1 MERYQGSQRDIILI
15 SFCVN
20 KAYQLDFL
28 CNMNNDGTVDRKL
41 NVALT
46 RARKQ
51 LFMVGNS
58 QILRRHPIYA
68 TLLDFVKENTI
79 VLDE

>member
-1 MERYQGSQRDIILI
+1 
-15 SFCVN
+15 
-20 KAYQLDFL
+20 
-28 CNMNNDGTVDRKL
+28 MNNDGTVDRKL

-68 TLLDFVKENTI
+68 TLLDFVKEKTI